1 LIYRSVSAHKATD
14 LPHGKDQVTSPREAV
29 GKPDHNRVSF
39 SRFQTGKTGG
49 RVIILYG
56 IPNCDTIR
64 KARRWLAEAGIE
76 YHFHDY
82 RRDGLERA
90 TLQQWA
96 GELGWENLLNRRG
109 TTWRQLDEQQ
119 RASIDAEQAI
129 TLMLAQPALIKRPLL
144 DTGKTRLLGFSSEQY
159 RNELL

>member
-1 LIYRSVSAHKATD
+1 MV
-14 LPHGKDQVTSPREAV
+14 
-29 GKPDHNRVSF
+29 
-39 SRFQTGKTGG
+39 
-49 RVIILYG
+49 ILYG

-82 RRDGLERA
+82 RKTPLEQT

-96 GELGWENLLNRRG
+96 KELGWEALLNRRG
-109 TTWRQLDEQQ
+109 TTWRQLDPQQ
-119 RASIDAEQAI
+119 RANIDEQKAI

-159 RNELL
+159 GNELAAFSVQ

>member
-1 LIYRSVSAHKATD
+1 MV
-14 LPHGKDQVTSPREAV
+14 
-29 GKPDHNRVSF
+29 
-39 SRFQTGKTGG
+39 
-49 RVIILYG
+49 ILYG

-82 RRDGLERA
+82 RKTPLA
-90 TLQQWA
+90 PTTLQQWA
-96 GELGWENLLNRRG
+96 NELGWEALLNRRG

-119 RASIDAEQAI
+119 RANIDEHKAI

-159 RNELL
+159 RNELAEFSVQ